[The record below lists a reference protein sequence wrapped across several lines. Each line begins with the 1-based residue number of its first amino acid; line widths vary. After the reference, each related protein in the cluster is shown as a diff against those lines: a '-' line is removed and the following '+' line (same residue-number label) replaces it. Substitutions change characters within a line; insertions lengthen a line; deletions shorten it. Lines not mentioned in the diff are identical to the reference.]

1 VNMLKD
7 GLAARLRTRFTKRQT
22 FLSYATVGVSGII
35 IDTLVFTLLVYG
47 AHLNP
52 ALATIIST
60 SCGIINNFIWNAA
73 YTFKT
78 KDHLWRRFFM
88 FYGVGLAGII
98 ASALIVLLFA
108 DIFAQNALLVK
119 LLSLPPVVIGQY
131 FVNKRFSFGQQPFS
145 ANQAGRFI
153 KSHSLLIAVYVI
165 FALLSVLSVKFTPY
179 IPGGV
184 GAPDEGQHYGK
195 NVEFILNNHRLPIS
209 GKDDQDSLST
219 CRDNQYGQAVC
230 LYSYQF
236 TPQFSYIINAMTAK
250 IGQTVGLSALT
261 GARLASTL
269 WGLVYVT
276 GIYLIARLFVK
287 YRPAVALTAIAAF
300 IPQVIFISSYVSDD
314 IHSLALS
321 TLFIYTTLAYLAFG
335 RKQLRWWFYTAFGLL
350 FVCKYNYFVLALV
363 PAVLLVR
370 RWWQTR
376 QARHFWADAGWMAV
390 AALLIGGPWFLRNV
404 LLYHDLTGM
413 SFTLHEMSKHHPLGT
428 KISLRDPKSYLLL
441 FRFDSFNVLFASFFA
456 TFGYMIIKLQ
466 DGFYTLLKLAL
477 VAGFGALWVF
487 GNRKVRWAL
496 AGVLA
501 LVALLMGAIIVNA
514 FTYDYQFQGRYLF
527 SVIAISMAA
536 VAYALGQVAKKHP
549 AVATGWLFGG
559 VTVMAVV
566 LLQSVL
572 VVGTNLVNFYGN

>member
-1 VNMLKD
+1 MLRD
-7 GLAARLRTRFTKRQT
+7 GLAARLRMRLTKRQT

-35 IDTLVFTLLVYG
+35 IDTLVFALLVYG
-47 AHLNP
+47 LHLNP
-52 ALATIIST
+52 AVATIIST
-60 SCGIINNFIWNAA
+60 SCGIINNFIWNSV

-78 KDHLWRRFFM
+78 KDHLWRRFVM

-108 DIFAQNALLVK
+108 DIFAQNALVVK

-131 FVNKRFSFGQQPFS
+131 FVNKHVSFGERLFS
-145 ANQAGRFI
+145 WRQAGGFV
-153 KSHSLLIAVYVI
+153 KSHGLLIAVYVI

-179 IPGGV
+179 VPGGV

-195 NVEFILNNHRLPIS
+195 NVEFILDNHRLPVS
-209 GKDDQDSLST
+209 GKDDQDSLSD
-219 CRDNQYGQAVC
+219 CRDNHYGQAVC

-236 TPQFSYIINAMTAK
+236 TPQFSYIVNAMTAK
-250 IGQTVGLSALT
+250 IGQSVGLSPLT

-269 WGLVYVT
+269 WGLVYIT
-276 GIYLIARLFVK
+276 GIYLIARLFVN
-287 YRPAVALTAIAAF
+287 YRWAVALAAIAAF

-321 TLFIYTTLAYLAFG
+321 TLFIYTTIAYLALD
-335 RKQLRWWFYTAFGLL
+335 RKKVRWWFYFAFGLL
-350 FVCKYNYFVLALV
+350 FLCKYNYFVLALV
-363 PAVLLVR
+363 PAVLLAR
-370 RWWQTR
+370 RWWQTK
-376 QARHFWADAGWMAV
+376 QARLFWVDVGWVVV
-390 AALLIGGPWFLRNV
+390 AALLIGGPWFVRNY

-456 TFGYMIIKLQ
+456 TFGYMIVKLQ
-466 DGFYTLLKLAL
+466 DSFYTLLKLAL
-477 VAGFGALWVF
+477 VAGFGVLWVF
-487 GNRKVRWAL
+487 SNRRVRWAL
-496 AGVLA
+496 TAVLA
-501 LVALLMGAIIVNA
+501 LVALVLGAIIVNA

-527 SVIAISMAA
+527 STIALTMAV
-536 VAYALGQVAKKHP
+536 VAYALSQIAKKHP
-549 AVATGWLFGG
+549 AIARGWLFGG